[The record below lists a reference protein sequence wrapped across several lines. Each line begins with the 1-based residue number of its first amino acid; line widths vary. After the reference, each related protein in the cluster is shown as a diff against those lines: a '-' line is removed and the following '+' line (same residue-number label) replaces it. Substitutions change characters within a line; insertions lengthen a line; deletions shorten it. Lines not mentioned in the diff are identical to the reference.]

1 VAVEYET
8 LLKPT
13 SQARRFQ
20 ANLVVILA
28 VAATLIA
35 LVPLVAVG
43 TYVISQGIGVINLD
57 FFTQDPPGDLSASG
71 GGIRNAITGTL
82 EMAGL
87 ATVISMPIGILI
99 AIFNAEVGGR
109 IGAATRFFIDVLA
122 ALPSIVV
129 GIFVYALVV
138 VAQGHFSGFAG
149 SLALA
154 VIMLPT
160 IVVSTE
166 EMFRLLPRPLS
177 EGARALGLTRWR
189 TYLSVFIPTAMS
201 GIFTGLLLAVSRA
214 VGETAP
220 LIFTS
225 LGNNFFSTDMSE
237 PMQALPLLIYRNALN
252 SAFPAARD
260 RAMGAALTLIVIV
273 LTFNLLGRWLVSRRR
288 VAGSGAR

>member
-1 VAVEYET
+1 MAVEYET

-13 SQARRFQ
+13 SQARRLR
-20 ANLVVILA
+20 ANLIVILA

-71 GGIRNAITGTL
+71 GGIRNAIIGTL

-87 ATVISMPIGILI
+87 ATVISTPIGILI
-99 AIFNAEVGGR
+99 AIFNTEVGGR
-109 IGAATRFFIDVLA
+109 IGAGTRFFIDVLA

-129 GIFVYALVV
+129 GIFVYTLVV

-189 TYLSVFIPTAMS
+189 TYLSVFIPTALS

-260 RAMGAALTLIVIV
+260 RAMGAALTLIAIV
-273 LTFNLLGRWLVSRRR
+273 LVFNLLGRWLVSRRR
-288 VAGSGAR
+288 AAGSTAR

>member
-1 VAVEYET
+1 MAVEYET

-13 SQARRFQ
+13 SQARRFR

-71 GGIRNAITGTL
+71 GGIRNAIIGTL
-82 EMAGL
+82 EMAGF
-87 ATVISMPIGILI
+87 ATVISTPIGILI
-99 AIFNAEVGGR
+99 AIFNTEVGGR

-129 GIFVYALVV
+129 GIFVYTLVV

-189 TYLSVFIPTAMS
+189 TYLSVFIPTALS

-273 LTFNLLGRWLVSRRR
+273 LAFNLLGRWLVSRRR
-288 VAGSGAR
+288 AAGSAAR